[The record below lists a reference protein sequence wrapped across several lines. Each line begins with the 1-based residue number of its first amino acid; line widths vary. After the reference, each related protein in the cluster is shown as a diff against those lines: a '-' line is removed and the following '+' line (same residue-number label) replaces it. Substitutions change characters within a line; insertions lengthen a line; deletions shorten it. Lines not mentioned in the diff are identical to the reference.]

1 MLGMIGLDS
10 INLSFFDS
18 IMKDQIHWI
27 WTSPTWPKLS
37 YDQDHLIE
45 PLGRARETAGHLRG
59 KAEAIGA
66 DELALVEGDVWAG
79 NAVATS
85 AIEGEV
91 LDMAAVRS
99 SVASRLGTPAAL
111 RVPAPRNVEGLLD
124 VMNDAAANWQNELS
138 EERLIRW
145 QAALFPESRSGLFTV
160 ETGTFRTHGDPMQIV
175 SGPVGKQIV
184 HYLAPP
190 SAAIR
195 AEMRSYLDWFNSTKE
210 SAAIDGILRAGLAHF
225 WFESIHPFADGN
237 GRVGR
242 ALIDM
247 AISQD
252 MRSANRLHGISMELR
267 RRQTDYYA
275 ALNHAQRGTGD
286 VTDWLLWF
294 IDTFRES
301 CRTSLVL
308 IDEALARAKFW
319 NQHRNVELNGRQR
332 KALNRM
338 LSRGAGKFEGGMTP
352 RKYMALTK
360 AKYITANRDL
370 VDLVAK
376 QLLVREGA
384 GRSTY
389 YNLTIPGWGWVP
401 AAPAA
406 GTKSPRVGQ

>member
-1 MLGMIGLDS
+1 MIGLLS
-10 INLSFFDS
+10 LNLSFIDVIMTDS
-18 IMKDQIHWI
+18 AGWI
-27 WTSPTWPKLS
+27 WNSPSWPKFH
-37 YDQDHLIE
+37 YDPDLLIE
-45 PLGRARETAGHLRG
+45 PLSRARDVAGSLRG

-99 SVASRLGTPAAL
+99 SVASRLGATPIIP
-111 RVPAPRNVEGLLD
+111 VTVPRNVEGLLD
-124 VMNDAAANWQNELS
+124 VMNDAAANWRSELS
-138 EERLIRW
+138 EERLIGW
-145 QAALFPESRSGLFTV
+145 QAALFPESRSGLLKV
-160 ETGTFRTHGDPMQIV
+160 ETGSFRTRGDPMQIV
-175 SGPVGKQIV
+175 SGPVGKEVV

-190 SAAIR
+190 AAAVR
-195 AEMRSYLDWFNSTKE
+195 AEMRNYLDWFNGTKD
-210 SAAIDGILRAGLAHF
+210 SAAIDGILRAGLAHL

-242 ALIDM
+242 AIIDM

-252 MRSANRLHGISMELR
+252 MRLASRLHGMSMQLQ
-267 RRQTDYYA
+267 RRQTEYYA
-275 ALNHAQRGTGD
+275 ELNHAQRGDGD
-286 VTDWLLWF
+286 ATDWLVWF
-294 IDTFRES
+294 TDSFRDS
-301 CRTSLVL
+301 CGTSIAL
-308 IDEALARAKFW
+308 IDEALVRVKFW
-319 NQHRNVELNGRQR
+319 NQHKNIELNARQR

-338 LSRGAGKFEGGMTP
+338 LAPGPGKFEGGMTA

-389 YNLTIPGWGWVP
+389 YNLTIPGWGWVR
-401 AAPAA
+401 ARAN
-406 GTKSPRVGQ
+406 

>member
-1 MLGMIGLDS
+1 MIGLNCV
-10 INLSFFDS
+10 NLSFIDI
-18 IMKDQIHWI
+18 IMKNQIHWI
-27 WTSPTWPKLS
+27 WNSPAWPKLR
-37 YDQDHLIE
+37 YDQDVLIE

-59 KAEAIGA
+59 KAEAIST
-66 DELALVEGDVWAG
+66 DELTLVEGDVWAG

-99 SVASRLGTPAAL
+99 AVASRLATTPSL
-111 RVPAPRNVEGLLD
+111 RVPSPRNVEGLLD

-145 QAALFPESRSGLFTV
+145 QAALFPERRSGFSKV
-160 ETGTFRTHGDPMQIV
+160 ETGSFRTHEDPMQIV
-175 SGPVGKQIV
+175 NGPVGKQIV
-184 HYLAPP
+184 HYVAPP
-190 SAAIR
+190 SAAVR

-210 SAAIDGILRAGLAHF
+210 SAAIDGIVRAGLAHL

-242 ALIDM
+242 AIIDI

-267 RRQTDYYA
+267 RRQNDYYA
-275 ALNHAQRGTGD
+275 ALNRAQRGTGD
-286 VTDWLLWF
+286 VTDWLMWF

-301 CRTSLVL
+301 CRSSLVL
-308 IDEALARAKFW
+308 IDEPLARAIFW

-338 LSRGAGKFEGGMTP
+338 LSSGAGKFEGGMTP

-389 YNLTIPGWGWVP
+389 YNLTMPGWGWVP
-401 AAPAA
+401 
-406 GTKSPRVGQ
+406 TRTT